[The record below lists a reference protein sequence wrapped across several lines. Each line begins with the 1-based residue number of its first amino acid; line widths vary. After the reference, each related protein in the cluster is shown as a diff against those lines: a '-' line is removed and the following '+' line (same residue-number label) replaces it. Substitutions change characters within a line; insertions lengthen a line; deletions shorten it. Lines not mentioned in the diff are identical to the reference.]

1 MFVPLMLSLL
11 LPAAVPAPTLVN
23 PSAADPP
30 APIKVWLSDDVF
42 TRGDRARLHVQ
53 TAQDGYLVV
62 LRADADGHIRVLFP
76 DDPGDSN
83 FVRGGRKLE
92 IRGRGGREAFTVDER
107 AGSGGGGGGTVLAA
121 RSSTPLKFDEFT
133 RGGHWDYHSL
143 STQAADSDAEGALLD
158 IAQRMAGDHFDY
170 DVVSYTVS
178 NQPRYRRYA
187 GWYNPWVDPFYYPCF
202 GCGPRFGLRVGFVF
216 GRPYRYRRFRW

>member
-11 LPAAVPAPTLVN
+11 LPPPTPSAVPSPSLAN

-30 APIKVWLSDDVF
+30 IKVWLSNDVLM
-42 TRGDRARLHVQ
+42 RGDRARMHVKA
-53 TAQDGYLVV
+53 TQDGYLVV

-76 DDPGDSN
+76 VDPGDSN

-92 IRGRGGREAFTVDER
+92 IRGRGGREAFTVAER
-107 AGSGGGGGGTVLAA
+107 EGSGTVLAA
-121 RSSTPLKFDEFT
+121 RSTTPLKFDEFAHGGGG
-133 RGGHWDYHSL
+133 GGHWDYHAL

-170 DVVSYTVS
+170 DVVRYTVS

-187 GWYNPWVDPFYYPCF
+187 GWYSPWYDPFYYPCF
-202 GCGPRFGLRVGFVF
+202 GCGPRFGLRV
-216 GRPYRYRRFRW
+216 